1 MGNNSI
7 KCIARNVISTLSHP
21 DLEEIA
27 QNARALVEKEFT
39 YEKAVERYRKVLSDL
54 LGKR

>member
-7 KCIARNVISTLSHP
+7 KCIARNVIRALSHP